1 MSDPMK
7 AIFAAHLGRAPPN
20 KTSKLLRHRSEAPGA
35 VTGHCDTFSKTLEG
49 LCPRGP
55 PSGSLQSVRGDAAME
70 NKYAEV
76 NPRNFNPTW
85 APRLSDEARK
95 AVNDAFDAMSAWRIE
110 AAKNNERNSEQVI
123 EKLAA
128 AARALGWPEQIVDA
142 TRAQMQGITKMQ
154 IQTMDQMMDAWE
166 EQIRSP
172 NPMAGSPSAM
182 LSKLTSLAGAGP
194 AGSWPSASALGATN
208 PMEFWM
214 QWAEQWQKAW
224 TDAMALWSKAGQ
236 PDYGV
241 GSRRR

>member
-1 MSDPMK
+1 
-7 AIFAAHLGRAPPN
+7 
-20 KTSKLLRHRSEAPGA
+20 
-35 VTGHCDTFSKTLEG
+35 
-49 LCPRGP
+49 
-55 PSGSLQSVRGDAAME
+55 
-70 NKYAEV
+70 
-76 NPRNFNPTW
+76 
-85 APRLSDEARK
+85 
-95 AVNDAFDAMSAWRIE
+95 
-110 AAKNNERNSEQVI
+110 
-123 EKLAA
+123 
-128 AARALGWPEQIVDA
+128 VDA

>member
-1 MSDPMK
+1 M
-7 AIFAAHLGRAPPN
+7 
-20 KTSKLLRHRSEAPGA
+20 
-35 VTGHCDTFSKTLEG
+35 
-49 LCPRGP
+49 
-55 PSGSLQSVRGDAAME
+55 Q

-76 NPRNFNPTW
+76 TPRNFNPTW
-85 APRLSDEARK
+85 APGLSDEARK

-110 AAKNNERNSEQVI
+110 AAKNSEKNSEQVI

-142 TRAQMQGITKMQ
+142 TRMQMQSITKAQ

-172 NPMAGSPSAM
+172 SAMAGSPM
-182 LSKLTSLAGAGP
+182 LSKLKSLPGVSP
-194 AGSWPSASALGATN
+194 AGSWPSANALAATN
-208 PMEFWM
+208 PMQFWM

-224 TDAMALWSKAGQ
+224 TDAMALWAKAGQ
-236 PDYGV
+236 ADYGA